1 MMLSAMR
8 LPCIASGKWRL
19 ERSSAPPM
27 GRVRTS
33 PGFGACLVSIAGKYF
48 LVENDGPWYG

>member
-1 MMLSAMR
+1 MVLSTMR

-19 ERSSAPPM
+19 DRSSAPPT
-27 GRVRTS
+27 GRVRTL

-48 LVENDGPWYG
+48 LVENDGP